1 MVANPEERTLAVA
14 RLGSP
19 RGLHGYLK
27 VHSFSGEYEHILKL
41 QEVVLYPPNS
51 AFQQVTAPKT
61 LKVRGFEEGD
71 WGIAIAFT
79 GFESPEKARELVGME
94 IVVPREQA
102 CPLRDNEWYI
112 SDLVGMNLVFHGTV
126 MATVAGVLDGGPDP
140 LLESRLHEDDR
151 TVLVPFRNEFIGKV
165 DMNTKSMEL
174 LVDWILS

>member
-27 VHSFSGEYEHILKL
+27 VHSFSGEYGHILKL
-41 QEVVLYPPNS
+41 KEVVLYPPKS
-51 AFQQVTAPKT
+51 AIQQSSTPCK

-71 WGIAIAFT
+71 WGIAIAFA
-79 GFESPEKARELVGME
+79 GFESPETAQELVGME

-112 SDLVGMNLVFHGTV
+112 GDLVGMDLVYQGTV
-126 MATVAGVLDGGPDP
+126 MATVASVLDGGPDP
-140 LLESRLHEDDR
+140 LLEAELKDDGR

-165 DMNTKSMEL
+165 DTKAGSMEL